1 MTPLYKT
8 IIMDPPWMERGGGK
22 IKRGA
27 DRHYPLVKTK
37 ELPAIIKG
45 SGMFTP
51 DTEEGCSL
59 WMWATANFL
68 PDAIWL
74 MGELGAEYVT
84 NAVWVKEGPPG
95 LGQRMRMMHEHLLY
109 GRFGSVP
116 VPSPGN
122 RLPSVIVAPRGR
134 HSQKPE
140 EAFEL
145 IERHD
150 DRMDGKAHHRLE
162 MFARSSRPG
171 WNSWGNEIG
180 SIPVN
185 ESLQFSDD
193 VHAEDES

>member
-1 MTPLYKT
+1 MIPLYKT
-8 IIMDPPWMERGGGK
+8 IVMDPPWMERGGGK

-37 ELPAIIKG
+37 DLPALIRG

-51 DTEEGCSL
+51 DVEQGCSL

-68 PDAIWL
+68 PDAMWL

-109 GRFGSVP
+109 GRFGTVP
-116 VPSPGN
+116 VPSPAN
-122 RLPSVIVAPRGR
+122 RLPSVIIAPRGR
-134 HSQKPE
+134 HSAKPE
-140 EAFEL
+140 EAFAL

-150 DRMDGKAHHRLE
+150 QRYDADGRPAQFQYRLE
-162 MFARSSRPG
+162 MFCRTPRPG
-171 WNSWGNEIG
+171 WDAWGNE
-180 SIPVN
+180 VN
-185 ESLQFSDD
+185 RDAQED
-193 VHAEDES
+193 VPPL